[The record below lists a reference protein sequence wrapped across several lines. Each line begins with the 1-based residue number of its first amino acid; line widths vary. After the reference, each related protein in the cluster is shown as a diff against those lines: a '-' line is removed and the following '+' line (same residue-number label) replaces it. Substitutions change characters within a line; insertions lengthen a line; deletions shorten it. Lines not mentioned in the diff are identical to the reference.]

1 MKKTL
6 ISIALMVM
14 LLGACSPQGL
24 PTELPPE
31 VVEQATQINV
41 DLTPAQTA
49 AISAVVENLGVAAEQ
64 VKVVSTEAVD
74 WPDSCLGITMEGISC
89 AQVVT
94 PGFRVT
100 LDVAGKQVEYR
111 TNQDASV
118 IMPATTAVTWNRVG
132 GLAGF
137 CDSLTIYLSGEVRAT
152 NCNSSEVVEKRLA
165 ELASPEQ
172 IVMMNDLVARFG
184 LVDID
189 ASDPQG
195 VADAMTVKLQLLG
208 QGTEQ
213 ALSPQIQQALL
224 QFVQDL
230 QSKLMTP

>member
-1 MKKTL
+1 MKNVLT
-6 ISIALMVM
+6 SMALFVM
-14 LLGACSPQGL
+14 LLGACAPQGV

-31 VVEQATQINV
+31 VIEQATQISEE
-41 DLTPAQTA
+41 LTPAQEA
-49 AISAVVENLGVAAEQ
+49 AISAVVQNLGVAAEQ
-64 VKVVSTEAVD
+64 VKVVSTEAVE
-74 WPDSCLGITMEGISC
+74 WPDSCLGIAMEGVSC

-94 PGFRVT
+94 PGFRVL
-100 LDVAGKQVEYR
+100 LDIASRQVEYR

-118 IMPATTAVTWNRVG
+118 IHPATTAVTWNRVG
-132 GLAGF
+132 GIAGF

-152 NCNSSEVVEKRLA
+152 NCNTSEVVEKRLA

-172 IVMMNDLVARFG
+172 IAMMDDWISTFG
-184 LVDID
+184 LVEID

-195 VADAMTVKLQLLG
+195 VADAMSVKLQMLG

-213 ALSPQIQQALL
+213 LTSPQIQQILL

-230 QSKLMTP
+230 QNRMMNP

>member
-24 PTELPPE
+24 PTEFPPE

>member
-1 MKKTL
+1 MKKVLT
-6 ISIALMVM
+6 SIALFAV
-14 LLGACSPQGL
+14 LVGACAPQGL

-31 VVEQATQINV
+31 VIEQATQISE
-41 DLTPAQTA
+41 DLTPAQEA
-49 AISAVVENLGVAAEQ
+49 AISAVVQNLGVVAEQ
-64 VKVVSTEAVD
+64 VKVVSTEAVE
-74 WPDSCLGITMEGISC
+74 WPDSCLGIAMEGVTC

-94 PGFRVT
+94 PGFRVI

-111 TNQDASV
+111 TNEDASV
-118 IMPATTAVTWNRVG
+118 IHPATTAVTWNRVG
-132 GLAGF
+132 GVAGF

-152 NCNSSEVVEKRLA
+152 NCNTSEVVEKRLS

-172 IVMMNDLVARFG
+172 IAMMDEWISTFG

-195 VADAMTVKLQLLG
+195 MADAMSVQLQLMG

-213 ALSPQIQQALL
+213 LTSPQIQQILL

-230 QSKLMTP
+230 QARMMNP